1 MNKFNGIG
9 RLTKDAELTTT
20 TNGVNVAKFTIAI
33 NRKFRNADG
42 DYEADFIN
50 CVAWRNTADLISKYT
65 KKGDRIGVC
74 GSVQTRSF
82 DAQDGSKRYVTEIVV
97 DEIEFLSTN
106 NTEKKDEPTK
116 LEPIDSSELP
126 F

>member
-20 TNGVNVAKFTIAI
+20 TNGVNVARFTIAI
-33 NRKFRNADG
+33 NRKFKNADG

-97 DEIEFLSTN
+97 DEIEFLEKKEATN
-106 NTEKKDEPTK
+106 NEN
-116 LEPIDSSELP
+116 LEPINDSDLP

>member
-20 TNGVNVAKFTIAI
+20 TNGVNVARFTIAI
-33 NRKFRNADG
+33 NRKFKNADG

>member
-1 MNKFNGIG
+1 MNKFTGIG

-20 TNGVNVAKFTIAI
+20 TNGVDVARFTIAI
-33 NRKFRNADG
+33 NRKFKNADG

-65 KKGDRIGVC
+65 KKGDRISVC

-82 DAQDGSKRYVTEIVV
+82 DAQDGTKRYVTEIVV
-97 DEIEFLSTN
+97 DEVEFLSTN
-106 NTEKKDEPTK
+106 NTENKDELTK

>member
-20 TNGVNVAKFTIAI
+20 TNGVNVARFTIAI

-65 KKGDRIGVC
+65 KKGDRIGIC

-82 DAQDGSKRYVTEIVV
+82 DAQDGTKRYVTEIVV
-97 DEIEFLSTN
+97 DEIEFLEKKEVTN
-106 NTEKKDEPTK
+106 NEN
-116 LEPIDSSELP
+116 LEPINESDLP